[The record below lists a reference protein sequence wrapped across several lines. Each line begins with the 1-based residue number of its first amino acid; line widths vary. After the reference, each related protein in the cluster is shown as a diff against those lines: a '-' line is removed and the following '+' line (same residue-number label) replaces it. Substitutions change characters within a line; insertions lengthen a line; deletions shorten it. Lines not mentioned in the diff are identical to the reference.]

1 MSNQNIGCMIIFLII
16 VYRMSKN
23 CFMFYI
29 IPLKLYEKKIPQISY
44 DFIMILAPKKDNSS
58 SLYNSRDFFMFALN
72 DRYVDTCKSD
82 SSTEGMICTCYI
94 KIPLIAF
101 QFWQWF

>member
-1 MSNQNIGCMIIFLII
+1 
-16 VYRMSKN
+16 
-23 CFMFYI
+23 
-29 IPLKLYEKKIPQISY
+29 
-44 DFIMILAPKKDNSS
+44 MILATKKDNSS

-72 DRYVDTCKSD
+72 DRYVDTCKRD

-101 QFWQWF
+101 QF